1 MTGMVAGQIPIAAS
15 ATTVTSSIPQSTFL
29 TPATAVS
36 TYLPLAGGTLT
47 GPLVLPL
54 GAVAAT
60 ALNFGTANTGL
71 WSAANQVNVSVA
83 GVARLQVT
91 STIIGVN
98 QNIGMPVT
106 GMIAFQGP
114 TVAPTAANYALYGDA
129 TNTYLNTTAG
139 GIVAIN
145 VNNAQVAQFA
155 ATGSRLK
162 LTGNTAAGSATT
174 QIGTGPVGADTTS
187 VPIMFLDAAFGTV
200 HGSISR
206 NGTNT
211 VAFNTTSD
219 ARLKENLQETEIGLA
234 EVMQLQVYDF
244 TWKGTGEPAHG
255 FIAQEVHGIYPAAV
269 REGGANPIEEP
280 WQIEYGRLTPLLVRA
295 VQQQQALIEAL
306 AAEVAVL
313 KAAGA

>member
-1 MTGMVAGQIPIAAS
+1 
-15 ATTVTSSIPQSTFL
+15 
-29 TPATAVS
+29 
-36 TYLPLAGGTLT
+36 
-47 GPLVLPL
+47 
-54 GAVAAT
+54 
-60 ALNFGTANTGL
+60 
-71 WSAANQVNVSVA
+71 
-83 GVARLQVT
+83 
-91 STIIGVN
+91 
-98 QNIGMPVT
+98 MPVT